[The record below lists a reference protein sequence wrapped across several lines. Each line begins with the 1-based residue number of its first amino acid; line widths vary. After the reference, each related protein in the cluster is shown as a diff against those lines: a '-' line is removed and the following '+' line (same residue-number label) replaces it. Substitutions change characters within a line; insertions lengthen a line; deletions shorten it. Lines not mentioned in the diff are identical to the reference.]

1 MISTTYPLKTI
12 LANLA
17 KFNIIKD
24 VNVILAVMQPYIFSY
39 IGYYQLVYSAD
50 IFISYDDVSFIKQG
64 YINRNNILANGN
76 PLRFTLPVIGASSN
90 ALIENLEYSNSKKI
104 LRTIAQAYT
113 KAPYFDDVFPIIE
126 LVFNQENRGVAHIN
140 SLSIQV
146 VFEYLNIDKK
156 ILMASQIEYDRT
168 KERADR
174 LIELSKVHCCEQY
187 VNSPGGREL
196 YQKEYFQEKGIKL
209 NFIETQIQP
218 YTQNSDE
225 FVPYLSMIDI
235 LMNCSKEDIIKML
248 NQYKLN

>member
-1 MISTTYPLKTI
+1 M
-12 LANLA
+12 
-17 KFNIIKD
+17 
-24 VNVILAVMQPYIFSY
+24 ILAVMQPYIFPY

-90 ALIENLEYSNSKKI
+90 ALIQNLEYSNSKKI
-104 LRTIAQAYT
+104 LRTIAQAYAR
-113 KAPYFDDVFPIIE
+113 APYFGDVFPIIE
-126 LVFNQENRGVAHIN
+126 LVFNQENRSVAHIN

-156 ILMASQIEYDRT
+156 ILIASQIDYDRT

-196 YQKEYFQEKGIKL
+196 YQKEYFQKKGVKL
-209 NFIETQIQP
+209 NFIESQIQP
-218 YTQNSDE
+218 YAQNSDV

-235 LMNCSKEDIIKML
+235 LMNCSKEEVIKML
-248 NQYKLN
+248 NQYKLS